1 MKKYLSS
8 YRIWNHWEKLLSMM
22 WENKKIAYIANAID
36 NKDSEKS
43 KVHYEWNMAELKGIW
58 LDPEQLDLREYFWE
72 QDKLELKLKDFW
84 WVYVNWWNTFILA
97 QAYELSWFW
106 KIMLEYEKSGTWF
119 VYAWYSAWVC
129 ILSPSLKWLD
139 IVDDPNI
146 HPYPELQRTIWE
158 WLWIINY
165 AFSPHYDSDHPES
178 ADIEK
183 EIQYCIDNKILFKAL
198 RDWEVI
204 IEE

>member
-8 YRIWNHWEKLLSMM
+8 FRIWDHWDKLLEMF
-22 WENKKIAYIANAID
+22 WNNNKVAYICSALDHCKKEERDSYMQNDLDSLNSLWLNA
-36 NKDSEKS
+36 E
-43 KVHYEWNMAELKGIW
+43 A
-58 LDPEQLDLREYFWE
+58 LDLRDFFW
-72 QDKLELKLKDFW
+72 KSNNLCKKIKDYD
-84 WVYVNWWNTFILA
+84 WVFVSWWNTFILA
-97 QAYELSWFW
+97 QAYKLSWFW
-106 KIMLEYEKSGTWF
+106 KLMQEYEIQGHNF

-146 HPYPELQRTIWE
+146 HPYKELQETIWE
-158 WLWIINY
+158 WLSIIPY
-165 AFSPHYDSDHPES
+165 TFSPHYDSDHPES

-198 RDWEVI
+198 RDWEVL
-204 IEE
+204 IE